1 VVAAGESGV
10 EDVAA
15 ALQDVQGA
23 VVVVVVAGGAG
34 PERGAPDGAPLTL
47 TTA

>member
-1 VVAAGESGV
+1 M
-10 EDVAA
+10 AA

-23 VVVVVVAGGAG
+23 VFVVVAGGAG